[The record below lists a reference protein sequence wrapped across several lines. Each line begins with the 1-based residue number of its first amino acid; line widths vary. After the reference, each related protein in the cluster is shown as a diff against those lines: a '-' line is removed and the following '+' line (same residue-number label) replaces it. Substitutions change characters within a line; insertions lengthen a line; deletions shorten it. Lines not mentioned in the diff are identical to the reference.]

1 MNKADTN
8 SLISDYLYHLRAG
21 GKRLSVAESGPATTS
36 STTGYTHD
44 DAGRLTQESGA
55 YGTIAY
61 TYDNV
66 GNRLT
71 RTVSGSATPALANGT
86 TVNTYDANDWL
97 ASGAHFYDFDG
108 NELLVNG
115 VQASYDF
122 ENHLVQLGTRDYTA
136 YAYDAD
142 GNRLSVAT
150 RVGTPSAGTPTAYLV
165 DPLAPFA
172 RAVLEFPQGASYNT
186 VRYEYGDDLLLR
198 GGYGAASYYLYDAY
212 GVGLARAGSTVNSFL
227 FQGQQYDAAS
237 GTYYLRARYYDQNG
251 GRFISQD
258 PFEGNEADPVSLHRY
273 LYANSDP
280 INNLD
285 PSGEETLCSLSVS
298 LGINTSLTATTF
310 AAASRIYSV
319 TTTLADAFSLYEDY
333 EATGAVDTG
342 DVVNL
347 ALDVVLPKL
356 GPALFKGLFGKW
368 LCFTAGTP
376 VLMSNGA
383 VKPIEKIKVGDL
395 VLSRDEATSR
405 TQAKKVV
412 RLFRHRTNMTLVL
425 HFRGGATIETT
436 PTHPFYVQNNGFVPA
451 GRLAIGTSIVTRAG
465 PCAVLEKVT
474 RRFKSATVYNFEVE
488 DFHTYFVG
496 KDELW
501 VHNNCAT
508 IAAKVAEKFDI
519 FDCVPCAKALVK
531 AFKAQKITG
540 EVIELESGEGFFRNI
555 ISKTLNNQAISTNGR
570 HVGVKVGDMVYDNIH
585 KAGIPYADW
594 INDLEAHNGI
604 KIKSATPF

>member
-36 STTGYTHD
+36 STMGYTHD

-71 RTVSGSATPALANGT
+71 RTVSGSATPTLANGT

-172 RAVLEFPQGASYNT
+172 RAVLEFPQGASYNAM
-186 VRYEYGDDLLLR
+186 RYEYGDDLLLR
-198 GGYGAASYYLYDAY
+198 GGYGAASYYLYDRLGSTRQLTDANGVVTDGYLYDAY
-212 GVGLARAGSTVNSFL
+212 GVGLARTGSTVNSFL

-237 GTYYLRARYYDQNG
+237 GTYYLRARYYDQNS

-258 PFEGNEADPVSLHRY
+258 PFAGNGNDPSTLHRY
-273 LYANSDP
+273 LYASADPVDNSDP
-280 INNLD
+280 
-285 PSGEETLCSLSVS
+285 SGNETLVSLSVNIGIQAS
-298 LGINTSLTATTF
+298 LGAI
-310 AAASRIYSV
+310 V
-319 TTTLADAFSLYEDY
+319 
-333 EATGAVDTG
+333 GAVIAGG
-342 DVVNL
+342 DAYVQGGNTQEIL
-347 ALDVVLPKL
+347 SAAKSGAIGGAIFGGL
-356 GPALFKGLFGKW
+356 GAFRFLQPALMAFGALAATQSIDAAFEDGNYGLA
-368 LCFTAGTP
+368 TYR
-376 VLMSNGA
+376 
-383 VKPIEKIKVGDL
+383 L
-395 VLSRDEATSR
+395 VLS
-405 TQAKKVV
+405 
-412 RLFRHRTNMTLVL
+412 
-425 HFRGGATIETT
+425 
-436 PTHPFYVQNNGFVPA
+436 
-451 GRLAIGTSIVTRAG
+451 
-465 PCAVLEKVT
+465 
-474 RRFKSATVYNFEVE
+474 
-488 DFHTYFVG
+488 
-496 KDELW
+496 
-501 VHNNCAT
+501 
-508 IAAKVAEKFDI
+508 
-519 FDCVPCAKALVK
+519 
-531 AFKAQKITG
+531 
-540 EVIELESGEGFFRNI
+540 
-555 ISKTLNNQAISTNGR
+555 
-570 HVGVKVGDMVYDNIH
+570 
-585 KAGIPYADW
+585 
-594 INDLEAHNGI
+594 
-604 KIKSATPF
+604 

>member
-198 GGYGAASYYLYDAY
+198 GGYGAASYYLYD
-212 GVGLARAGSTVNSFL
+212 
-227 FQGQQYDAAS
+227 GQHA
-237 GTYYLRARYYDQNG
+237 
-251 GRFISQD
+251 
-258 PFEGNEADPVSLHRY
+258 
-273 LYANSDP
+273 
-280 INNLD
+280 
-285 PSGEETLCSLSVS
+285 
-298 LGINTSLTATTF
+298 
-310 AAASRIYSV
+310 
-319 TTTLADAFSLYEDY
+319 
-333 EATGAVDTG
+333 AVDG
-342 DVVNL
+342 CERGRDGR
-347 ALDVVLPKL
+347 LP
-356 GPALFKGLFGKW
+356 
-368 LCFTAGTP
+368 
-376 VLMSNGA
+376 
-383 VKPIEKIKVGDL
+383 
-395 VLSRDEATSR
+395 
-405 TQAKKVV
+405 V
-412 RLFRHRTNMTLVL
+412 RRL
-425 HFRGGATIETT
+425 RGGAGAHGQHGQLVLV
-436 PTHPFYVQNNGFVPA
+436 PGAAVRRSQRDVLPA
-451 GRLAIGTSIVTRAG
+451 GALLRPEQRQVHQPG
-465 PCAVLEKVT
+465 PV
-474 RRFKSATVYNFEVE
+474 
-488 DFHTYFVG
+488 
-496 KDELW
+496 
-501 VHNNCAT
+501 
-508 IAAKVAEKFDI
+508 
-519 FDCVPCAKALVK
+519 
-531 AFKAQKITG
+531 
-540 EVIELESGEGFFRNI
+540 
-555 ISKTLNNQAISTNGR
+555 
-570 HVGVKVGDMVYDNIH
+570 
-585 KAGIPYADW
+585 
-594 INDLEAHNGI
+594 
-604 KIKSATPF
+604 

>member
-136 YAYDAD
+136 YSYDAD

-198 GGYGAASYYLYDAY
+198 GGYGAASYYLYDGLGSTRQLTDGSGAVTDGYLYDAY
-212 GVGLARAGSTVNSFL
+212 GVGLARTGSTVNSFL

-237 GTYYLRARYYDQNG
+237 GTYYLRARYYDQNS

-258 PFEGNEADPVSLHRY
+258 PLEGNNDDPISLHRY
-273 LYANSDP
+273 LYGSD
-280 INNLD
+280 D
-285 PSGEETLCSLSVS
+285 PADRIDPGGQSDFSLS
-298 LGINTSLTATTF
+298 GISTTMAGVASFAAQNFSTVFGVGMFLYGIVDPEGAVGVGETVGGTLPQAGTGAEEGAALRGVYSNSGRAIAGLLARYSPDEWRALPGIARGGESLT
-310 AAASRIYSV
+310 RV
-319 TTTLADAFSLYEDY
+319 TGQWLKGSEPIAGKIPGQIADAL
-333 EATGAVDTG
+333 
-342 DVVNL
+342 
-347 ALDVVLPKL
+347 
-356 GPALFKGLFGKW
+356 
-368 LCFTAGTP
+368 
-376 VLMSNGA
+376 
-383 VKPIEKIKVGDL
+383 
-395 VLSRDEATSR
+395 
-405 TQAKKVV
+405 
-412 RLFRHRTNMTLVL
+412 RL
-425 HFRGGATIETT
+425 
-436 PTHPFYVQNNGFVPA
+436 
-451 GRLAIGTSIVTRAG
+451 
-465 PCAVLEKVT
+465 
-474 RRFKSATVYNFEVE
+474 RRFKSFREFRETFWREVAN
-488 DFHTYFVG
+488 DP
-496 KDELW
+496 ELSSQFRT
-501 VHNNCAT
+501 NSLREMRAGR
-508 IAAKVAEKFDI
+508 APYA
-519 FDCVPCAKALVK
+519 PPS
-531 AFKAQKITG
+531 QQQGG
-540 EVIELESGEGFFRNI
+540 EIKYQLHHMTPLEEGG
-555 ISKTLNNQAISTNGR
+555 L
-570 HVGVKVGDMVYDNIH
+570 VYDMDN
-585 KAGIPYADW
+585 
-594 INDLEAHNGI
+594 LLVT
-604 KIKSATPF
+604 TPLYHDTLRD